1 MAKILIDMTNR
12 NKRHITGTSLCH
24 YCRHDLFPHG
34 KIIDHSTDHIAKQMP
49 NGQWKCGVC
58 VREDF
63 EKTTK
68 LMNRRIP
75 NAS

>member
-12 NKRHITGTSLCH
+12 NKRHVTGTSLCH
-24 YCRHDLFPHG
+24 YCRDDLFPHG
-34 KIIDHSTDHIAKQMP
+34 KIIDHSTDKLARLTSK
-49 NGQWKCGVC
+49 GDWKCGVC

-68 LMNRRIP
+68 LMNRQKDLT
-75 NAS
+75 